1 MSEYKIVEAKKRG
14 TIALSGGI
22 SHFNPKNAREGGR
35 YMKAILLAEDAAK
48 AERKGLVE
56 IVGDATEADHIGW
69 VAQIRENAG
78 AAGSSQV
85 HEFAAPAV
93 DHRTDDANKRP
104 AKNEKGPAGK
114 QAVQANAGDGQGEQ
128 GLPQILNQGVKK
140 LPEALAAVSSLEELM
155 ELYRVE
161 AGREAPRATA
171 LEAIEI
177 RANQIDN
184 AKFDAFKA
192 ELEAGESQQPNPDA
206 PPA

>member
-1 MSEYKIVEAKKRG
+1 MSEYKIVEAKTRG
-14 TIALSGGI
+14 TISLSGGI
-22 SHFNPKNAREGGR
+22 SHFNPKNASEGGR
-35 YMKAILLAEDAAK
+35 YQKAILPTADAEK

-56 IVGDATEADHIGW
+56 IVGNATEADHIGW
-69 VAQIRENAG
+69 VAQAAHHAG
-78 AAGSSQV
+78 QRGKAQV

-104 AKNEKGPAGK
+104 AKNEKGLAGK
-114 QAVQANAGDGQGEQ
+114 QAVQANSGDGQGEQ
-128 GLPQILNQGVKK
+128 GLPQILNQGVRKM
-140 LPEALAAVSSLEELM
+140 PDALAAVSSLEELM

-192 ELEAGESQQPNPDA
+192 ELAAGESQEPNPDA